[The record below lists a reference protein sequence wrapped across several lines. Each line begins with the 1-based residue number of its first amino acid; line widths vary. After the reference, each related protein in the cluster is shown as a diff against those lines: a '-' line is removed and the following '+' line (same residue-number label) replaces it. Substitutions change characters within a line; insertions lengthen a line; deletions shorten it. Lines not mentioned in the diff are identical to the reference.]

1 MTILAAMM
9 VMLVLQTTLRVALI
23 ETDEDKR
30 KSKYL
35 TYVGNNTTRCIVAE
49 RHRRLSGNGDR
60 EQRNGYGCVSRC
72 ESKEESVMLL
82 HDIGDVV
89 GDELEAVGCGKME
102 EFDTLYDAVNDASI
116 DTNKNR
122 RFILITSFNSYSASC
137 LCYKRNLALRLN

>member
-1 MTILAAMM
+1 MGTAIENREM
-9 VMLVLQTTLRVALI
+9 VMAVYQ
-23 ETDEDKR
+23 D
-30 KSKYL
+30 
-35 TYVGNNTTRCIVAE
+35 
-49 RHRRLSGNGDR
+49 
-60 EQRNGYGCVSRC
+60 
-72 ESKEESVMLL
+72 ESKEKSVMML